1 MKGCII
7 NNELSISNIFSY
19 IEDIAK
25 YNWLITNIECYPSD
39 EEIARK
45 LDDEYCWIEGKD
57 LLQLLN
63 KEDFQW
69 IWGVFSAFP
78 KNIELKEI
86 LKHNSPYADGY
97 KGFWTNPI
105 TLQHPLAVT
114 EITAWD
120 GLTILVITK
129 NNEIVN
135 TLIEKHAF
143 AQDLEN
149 YTI

>member
-7 NNELSISNIFSY
+7 NNELSISNIFNY

-45 LDDEYCWIEGKD
+45 LADEYCWIEGKD
-57 LLQLLN
+57 LFQLLN

-86 LKHNSPYADGY
+86 LKYNSPYADGY
-97 KGFWTNPI
+97 KAFWTNPI

-135 TLIEKHAF
+135 TLIEQHAF
-143 AQDLEN
+143 AQDLEKYN
-149 YTI
+149 I

>member
-45 LDDEYCWIEGKD
+45 LADEYCWIEGKD

-69 IWGVFSAFP
+69 IWGVFFCFS
-78 KNIELKEI
+78 KKYRTQRNIK
-86 LKHNSPYADGY
+86 
-97 KGFWTNPI
+97 T
-105 TLQHPLAVT
+105 
-114 EITAWD
+114 
-120 GLTILVITK
+120 
-129 NNEIVN
+129 
-135 TLIEKHAF
+135 
-143 AQDLEN
+143 
-149 YTI
+149 

>member
-1 MKGCII
+1 M
-7 NNELSISNIFSY
+7 LFRS
-19 IEDIAK
+19 
-25 YNWLITNIECYPSD
+25 
-39 EEIARK
+39 
-45 LDDEYCWIEGKD
+45 DEYCWIEGKD

>member
-45 LDDEYCWIEGKD
+45 LADEYCWIEGKD
-57 LLQLLN
+57 LFQLLN

-86 LKHNSPYADGY
+86 LKYNSPYADGY
-97 KGFWTNPI
+97 KAFWTNPI

-135 TLIEKHAF
+135 TLIEQHAF
-143 AQDLEN
+143 AQDLEKYN
-149 YTI
+149 I

>member
-7 NNELSISNIFSY
+7 NNELSISNIFNY

-45 LDDEYCWIEGKD
+45 LADEYCWIEGKD
-57 LLQLLN
+57 LFQLLN